1 MKLVILNPYLNAE
14 HETIAALKKRGA
26 SVLLTQTMEEAWTV
40 LQLHGASVDLGVFHR
55 EGAGGKGEPGLEL
68 VKKLRESKDHADLPY
83 VLTYEKWS
91 QQDCAAH
98 QVTSQGANA
107 YLHYPFTANDLPALI
122 HQITGTS
129 LIEKTGGLIVG
140 QHTNSKISLAA
151 DPGGSTKSEGPALL
165 EITLGPELTLE
176 PELNTFA
183 SPPATPQVPKA
194 PPLAPVALTPV
205 LTPTTTPPLSPTNP
219 ATPAAPNAIFS
230 SPPVEPATTP
240 APSAKEFLLNLFAS
254 RSSSVVPG
262 KAGQSLD
269 EDSYRKHLALRERD
283 IASLSSQVEN
293 FKRRIEALEGELES
307 EKTLNSELERNYQDA
322 KRKLDHYDRDKQ
334 AEIRNRQSET
344 EKLLQEARTK
354 NEKIA
359 IMEARVK
366 DAEREVQSIRERVRA
381 DLQKIRGREREL
393 ENRIEILTRDSEVLL
408 ASREAKILE
417 LKRRLDSSDFNAELL
432 NEKLEQERLHVK
444 KLQGRLESIAQ
455 AMKLADGFADEN
467 SEKNNEQPRS
477 SH

>member
-14 HETIAALKKRGA
+14 HEAIAALKKRGA
-26 SVLLTQTMEEAWTV
+26 SVLITQTLEEAWTV
-40 LQLHGASVDLGVFHR
+40 LQLHGSSVDLGVFHR
-55 EGAGGKGEPGLEL
+55 EGPGGKGEPGLDL

-83 VLTYEKWS
+83 ILTYEKWS

-98 QVTSQGANA
+98 QVTGFGANA
-107 YLHYPFTANDLPALI
+107 YLKYPFTANELPALI

-129 LIEKTGGLIVG
+129 LIEKTGGLSVG

-151 DPGGSTKSEGPALL
+151 DIGDAKTEPKLEVKVELKTEPKAETKVEAPPMM

-176 PELNTFA
+176 PE
-183 SPPATPQVPKA
+183 PA
-194 PPLAPVALTPV
+194 PPVFSKPV
-205 LTPTTTPPLSPTNP
+205 P
-219 ATPAAPNAIFS
+219 A
-230 SPPVEPATTP
+230 PVEPATTP
-240 APSAKEFLLNLFAS
+240 APSAKDFLLNLFAS

-262 KAGQSLD
+262 KAGQTLD

-293 FKRRIEALEGELES
+293 FKRRVEALEGELES
-307 EKTLNSELERNYQDA
+307 ERTLNSELERNYQDA

-334 AEIRNRQSET
+334 AEIRNRQNET

-359 IMEARVK
+359 ILEAHVK
-366 DAEREVQSIRERVRA
+366 DAEREVQAIRERVRG

-417 LKRRLDSSDFNAELL
+417 LKRRLDTSDFNAELL
-432 NEKLEQERLHVK
+432 NEKLEQERQHVK
-444 KLQGRLESIAQ
+444 KLQSRLESIAQ
-455 AMKLADGFADEN
+455 AMKLADGLVDEN
-467 SEKNNEQPRS
+467 SREGREGNEQPGS